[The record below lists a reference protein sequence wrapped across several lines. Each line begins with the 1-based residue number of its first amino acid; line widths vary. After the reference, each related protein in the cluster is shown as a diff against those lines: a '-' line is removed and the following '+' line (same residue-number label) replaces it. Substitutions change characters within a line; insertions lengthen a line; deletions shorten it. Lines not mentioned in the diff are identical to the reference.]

1 MEKIK
6 IITDSTADLPKHIID
21 KYDIEVVPLLVN
33 FGSQSYIDGV
43 EITLSE
49 LLRKIK
55 EEDIFPTTA
64 QVNPQGFYECYDRYL
79 KEGYKIISIHL
90 SSKMSGTYQS
100 SCIARD
106 MLETENI
113 ISIDSLNVT
122 GGLGLLVVKAARL
135 REQGYS
141 AEEIQRELIKA
152 IPHVKSAIG
161 FESLENLVKGG
172 RLSKTAGLIG
182 GMLGIKPILAVKDG
196 ELTTMDKVRGS
207 KKAVKTILD
216 YMDKTGIKE
225 GELCF
230 LMYVE
235 NEDILLSLRENLNN
249 KNVEYIE
256 NEVGC
261 VVGVHAGTNA
271 CGIFF
276 FENYK

>member
-6 IITDSTADLPKHIID
+6 IITDSTADLPKHIIE

-49 LLRKIK
+49 LLRRIK
-55 EEDIFPTTA
+55 EEDTFPTTA
-64 QVNPQGFYECYDRYL
+64 QVNPQRFYESYEKYL
-79 KEGYKIISIHL
+79 KQGYKIISIHL

-106 MLETENI
+106 MLETEDI
-113 ISIDSLNVT
+113 ITIDSLNVT
-122 GGLGLLVVKAARL
+122 GGLGLLVIKAARL

-141 AEEIQRELIKA
+141 AEKIQSELIKL

-182 GMLGIKPILAVKDG
+182 GMLGIKPILTVKDG
-196 ELTTMDKVRGS
+196 ELTSMDKVRGS

-216 YMDKTGIKE
+216 FMDNTGIKE

-235 NEDILLSLRENLNN
+235 NEDILFSLRESLNN
-249 KNVEYIE
+249 KNIEYIE

-276 FENYK
+276 IEKY